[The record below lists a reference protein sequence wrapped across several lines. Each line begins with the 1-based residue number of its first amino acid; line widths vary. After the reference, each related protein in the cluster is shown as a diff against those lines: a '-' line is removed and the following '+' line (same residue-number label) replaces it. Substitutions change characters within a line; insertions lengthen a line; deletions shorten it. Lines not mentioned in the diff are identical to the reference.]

1 MSEAIQQAFSSLS
14 YLKMI
19 TPKSSWKE
27 GEGGITRL
35 VIGSDDKKGRVVT
48 NWHGKNLDPE
58 SVSRHKHT
66 LKRAGFMN
74 NRHAKGV
81 F

>member
-1 MSEAIQQAFSSLS
+1 M
-14 YLKMI
+14 KMI